1 MLFRSLA
8 VLFAFLACQSHV
20 LAAETATPKAHVRVN
35 LVGYLPTDTKVA
47 VVFSHDPVVGGFT
60 VVNTKTGATV
70 HEGKLTPSETSDWGK
85 HKHHYYA
92 DFSKV
97 TAEGDYEV
105 LLVSGAKSATFRI
118 GDGAY
123 GNHQADLLLFM
134 RQQRCGYNPYLDM
147 ACHRLDGRTAY
158 GPRPAGSFIDASGGW
173 HDAGDQLKYLI
184 TGSFAT
190 AAMLMA
196 YELEPD
202 K

>member
-105 LLVSGAKSATFRI
+105 LLVSGATSATIRI

-123 GNHQADLLLFM
+123 V
-134 RQQRCGYNPYLDM
+134 
-147 ACHRLDGRTAY
+147 
-158 GPRPAGSFIDASGGW
+158 IV
-173 HDAGDQLKYLI
+173 
-184 TGSFAT
+184 
-190 AAMLMA
+190 LMA
-196 YELEPD
+196 ARRTGRGRRGRSLTRRVAGTTPGTSSSISSPAASRRRRC
-202 K
+202 